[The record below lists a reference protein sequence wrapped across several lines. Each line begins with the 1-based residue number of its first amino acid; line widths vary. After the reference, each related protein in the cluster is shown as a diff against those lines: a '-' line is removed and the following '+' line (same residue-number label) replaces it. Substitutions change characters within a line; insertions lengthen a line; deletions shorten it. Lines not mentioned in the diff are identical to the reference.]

1 MMRHSLYR
9 SIAVMYIMQ
18 PCWWFMRLHVNVRVC
33 ANFSA
38 KFRFILAF
46 HGFHLTWIVAS
57 IGSLSTLSE
66 RRTIAAYMADAFAY
80 YRNAMFRWQI
90 DGSTTAPRSCYDV
103 HTDIGYGQY
112 NILLCFAANIA
123 KFRAKKTKKNCF
135 ISSLLIIALL
145 LLCFYYFIQMFCA
158 LFTHTLPVVWRY
170 ASYLFI
176 LYICSESMKNRS
188 RRDKQIS
195 RRRMRFSCVEKY
207 FLQL

>member
-9 SIAVMYIMQ
+9 SIVVMYIMQ

-38 KFRFILAF
+38 KFRFIPAF

-112 NILLCFAANIA
+112 NIFLCFAANIA
-123 KFRAKKTKKNCF
+123 KFRAKKTKKKLFYIKFADNRF
-135 ISSLLIIALL
+135 VAVMFLL
-145 LLCFYYFIQMFCA
+145 LHPDVLRSIHAHTSSCLAICFVPIYTI
-158 LFTHTLPVVWRY
+158 
-170 ASYLFI
+170 YLFGI
-176 LYICSESMKNRS
+176 
-188 RRDKQIS
+188 D
-195 RRRMRFSCVEKY
+195 EK
-207 FLQL
+207 